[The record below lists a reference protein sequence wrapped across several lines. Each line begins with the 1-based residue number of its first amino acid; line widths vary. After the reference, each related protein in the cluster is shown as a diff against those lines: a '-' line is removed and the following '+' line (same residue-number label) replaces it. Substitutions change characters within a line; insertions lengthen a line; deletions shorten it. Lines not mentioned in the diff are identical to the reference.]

1 MKPVVLTLLLLAP
14 LLSGCRFNF
23 VPLIPPPVAAD
34 LPTRIEQA
42 ELKRV
47 DKELVLRVKMDARI
61 DPGYLTVHWFDG
73 AKEIG
78 SDSIYLD
85 KTNLEA
91 ELRLEAAEKGAYRA
105 VLSFDKTVLRQ
116 LELYEVS
123 P

>member
-1 MKPVVLTLLLLAP
+1 MRPALLTLLLLTP

-34 LPTRIEQA
+34 LPTRIEWA
-42 ELKRV
+42 ELKRES
-47 DKELVLRVKMDARI
+47 KELVLRVHMDARI
-61 DPGYLTVHWFDG
+61 DPGYLTVRWFDG

-78 SDSIYLD
+78 SDSVYLD
-85 KTNLEA
+85 KANLKA
-91 ELRLEAAEKGAYRA
+91 EFRIEAAEKGAYRA